1 MTTNHNH
8 EKLDRLIERLDE
20 LNKRQH
26 ALLDEIATLDPT
38 NTDQVR
44 SIQERRST
52 IVTELIEI
60 GTLGAEVAQDDQLIA
75 HAIEGL
81 TDRLR
86 DTLHEIAS
94 QLNEIPIPST
104 EPVADPLEQARAVLD
119 EASSRIVKQQE
130 EVLDELLPLIADQIA
145 EHFPEIDSAGVEML
159 GITLGNP
166 RDMKN
171 SRGTSIPCS
180 IYSLRSFEGSDE
192 LVEIL
197 ENEEALEAL
206 VEISK
211 EGRTSGMNAL
221 ALVLYGRV
229 REMNDEKLG
238 EPIDSRTIMIA
249 HPSGVISFTDLADGR
264 ERLVEKLVNAG
275 DNQENNLEQL
285 KSLSERGR
293 IPIAFTV
300 FYASLMSKLH

>member
-1 MTTNHNH
+1 MTTNHNP
-8 EKLDRLIERLDE
+8 ERLDHLIERLGE

-26 ALLDEIATLDPT
+26 ALIDEIAALDPSD
-38 NTDQVR
+38 TDQVR

-60 GTLGAEVAQDDQLIA
+60 GTLGAEIAKDDELVA

-104 EPVADPLEQARAVLD
+104 EPVADPLDQARAILD

-130 EVLDELLPLIADQIA
+130 EILDELLPLIADQIS
-145 EHFPEIDSAGVEML
+145 EHFPEIDSTGIEML

-171 SRGTSIPCS
+171 KRGTSIPCS
-180 IYSLRSFEGSDE
+180 IYSLRSFDSSDE
-192 LVEIL
+192 LIEIL
-197 ENEEALEAL
+197 ENEEALDAL

-229 REMNDEKLG
+229 REMNDEELS
-238 EPIDSRTIMIA
+238 EPIDSRTILIA

-275 DNQENNLEQL
+275 DNQEENLEQL

-293 IPIAFTV
+293 IPVAFTV
-300 FYASLMSKLH
+300 FYASLMSKLN

>member
-8 EKLDRLIERLDE
+8 EKLDHLIERLGE

-26 ALLDEIATLDPT
+26 ELIDEIAALDPSD
-38 NTDQVR
+38 TDKVR

-60 GTLGAEVAQDDQLIA
+60 GTLGAEIAKDDELVA

-104 EPVADPLEQARAVLD
+104 EPVADPLDQARAILD

-130 EVLDELLPLIADQIA
+130 EILDELLPLIADQIS
-145 EHFPEIDSAGVEML
+145 EHFPEIDSTGIEML

-171 SRGTSIPCS
+171 KRGTSIPCS
-180 IYSLRSFEGSDE
+180 IYSLRSFDSSDE

-206 VEISK
+206 VEITK

-229 REMNDEKLG
+229 REMNGEEPG
-238 EPIDSRTIMIA
+238 EPIDSRTILIA

-275 DNQENNLEQL
+275 DNQEENLEQL
-285 KSLSERGR
+285 KNLSDRGR